1 MHACEWRSCLSV
13 ASVVLVSSLMISPP
27 AYGASPAQKP
37 VAASGQSPLAIEEV
51 IVTARRKEENLQVV
65 PVSVTV
71 ISGKVLEERGI
82 ADLTSLQQ
90 RVPSLRI
97 QASDVN
103 PKAFLVGIRGLKSA
117 SYAAMED
124 PVAGTYFDEVVQAH
138 PYGFGSTLFDLQS
151 VQVLKGP
158 QGTLFGRNHTA
169 GAILIESNK
178 AQITDG
184 TEGYAKVGLGDFKM
198 KEFEGVANLP
208 INDMSALRVAYR
220 DFKRDGYTR
229 NILNG
234 QLFDGSDEKV
244 LRLSYLI
251 KPTRSLSSHFVY
263 DYLLDEGGPTS
274 VMLSGLFLPQVS
286 AANRAVFGPA
296 LARQQALGPRQF
308 AYVPGTGIG
317 GTGNTTAP
325 GNDMLHP
332 AQCLLNPGNTICRKH
347 AQPIQEI
354 VSKGILNNTA
364 WELDNGITIKNI
376 IGYRK
381 VSHVLEASNVA
392 SAVPVASPVGVAFM
406 GVQENK
412 QNQMSEELQFSG
424 KAFDDKL
431 DWIAGYFWFRE
442 RFSEYAPS
450 FQFSQTTYN
459 KTQSKGENK
468 ATAVFAQG
476 TYKLTDQWKLTVG
489 MRANKDKRMLDNFS
503 RNAWSVATGLPGTCQ
518 FTENFVNFP
527 ATRECRIKGEKTWS
541 ANTWNLSLDYQMD
554 ADTLI
559 YLTTRKGY
567 KSGGFARNSNLVERA
582 TYNPEFVRDIEFGIK
597 SDAHWGA
604 MPVRTNFAIYNS
616 DVTNLQVGNAVGN
629 PVTGVFFTYT
639 NNAGKAQVNGFELEM
654 TLLPTDRL
662 ELNGSLS
669 YTKPKYKEYMAPNNA
684 TRSFVDFSGVPFGGN
699 QAVPKWQGALAASYR
714 IPTEA
719 NGEIRITGDF
729 TFRSRAP
736 TDNAKYYAQTGGV
749 FNPQMEDAGRG
760 LLNLRADWKEF
771 LGNKPITASVF
782 INNVS
787 DRVYK
792 DGGTQA
798 IGLMSA
804 HYAAPRMF
812 GVEVSYT
819 FGKGSD

>member
-1 MHACEWRSCLSV
+1 MHTRRWNNRLSTSAV
-13 ASVVLVSSLMISPP
+13 ALAALLASAPGLAEPSGAPVKLAAAATSS
-27 AYGASPAQKP
+27 A
-37 VAASGQSPLAIEEV
+37 LAIEEV

-82 ADLTSLQQ
+82 VDLTSLQQ

-184 TEGYAKVGLGDFKM
+184 TEGYVKAGLGDYKM

-220 DFKRDGYTR
+220 DFKRDGYTK

-251 KPTRSLSSHFVY
+251 KPTRNLSSHFVY
-263 DYLLDEGGPTS
+263 DYLQDDGGPTS
-274 VMLSGLFLPQVS
+274 VMLSGLFLPQIS
-286 AANRAVFGPA
+286 AANLAVFGPA
-296 LARQQALGPRQF
+296 LGRQQALGPREF

-354 VSKGILNNTA
+354 SSKGILNNTA

-412 QNQMSEELQFSG
+412 QNQLSEELQFSG

-431 DWIAGYFWFRE
+431 DWIAGYFC
-442 RFSEYAPS
+442 FSEYAPS

-503 RNAWSVATGLPGTCQ
+503 RNAFSVATGLPGTCQ

-527 ATRECRIKGEKTWS
+527 ATRECRVKGEKTWS

-597 SDAHWGA
+597 SDAHWGS
-604 MPVRTNFAIYNS
+604 MPVRTNVAIYNS
-616 DVTNLQVGNAVGN
+616 EVTDLQVGNAVGN

-639 NNAGKAQVNGFELEM
+639 NNAGKAQVNGLELEM
-654 TLLPTDRL
+654 TMLPTDRL
-662 ELNGSLS
+662 ELNASLS
-669 YTKPKYKEYMAPNNA
+669 LTKPKYKEYMAPNNA
-684 TRSFVDFSGVPFGGN
+684 TRTFVDFSSVPFGGN
-699 QAVPKWQGALAASYR
+699 YAVPKWQGALAASYR

-719 NGEIRITGDF
+719 NGEIRLTGDF

-749 FNPQMEDAGRG
+749 FNPQMLDSGRG
-760 LLNLRADWKEF
+760 LLNLRADWSNF
-771 LGNKPITASVF
+771 LGNKPLTASVYV
-782 INNVS
+782 NNVG

-798 IGLMSA
+798 IGLMSV
-804 HYAAPRMF
+804 HYAAPRMYGF
-812 GVEVSYT
+812 EVSYA
-819 FGKGSD
+819 FGKGSE